1 MSRKKCRRKVRPL
14 VLDLIGYV
22 KKGVAMVDG
31 KLLADLR
38 ELDAYTLAVFKE
50 DRANLDDYRRAVD
63 AMNLAEYMGR
73 RGVGPEALEA
83 CDRLHR
89 ELLDAARR
97 FEKNGRMSLTSAGLV
112 ALQDVYEY
120 HDLQRQCVDHATLE
134 RYIDGLKKHIRC
146 AGRGVVK
153 LDIEAK
159 DAA

>member
-38 ELDAYTLAVFKE
+38 ELDAYTLAAFKE

-63 AMNLAEYMGR
+63 VLNLTEHMGR
-73 RGVGPEALEA
+73 HGVGPEALEA
-83 CDRLHR
+83 CARLHP
-89 ELLDAARR
+89 ELLDAAHR

-134 RYIDGLKKHIRC
+134 RHLEGCRNHIRG
-146 AGRGVVK
+146 AGRDVVK
-153 LDIEAK
+153 LDIQAKEA
-159 DAA
+159 A